1 VRIVTTQPPGPTGAD
16 PDTAADQ
23 QDHPAGRYGGMSA
36 GAALVAPDQVEAVEH
51 DRRTVLASGAL
62 GVLMVVLA
70 VVVLVDAAS
79 LPETDDAVGPADV
92 PNLVG
97 ALLAVTGLTLVVR
110 AALDL
115 RTAVSGAALP
125 RGRLLRLAAMLALLF
140 AFALLLPVLGYVV
153 TSTALFTGAALLL
166 GAVDPWRTLAYGW
179 TLAVVVFLIFD
190 RLIGLTLPTGPWGF

>member
-1 VRIVTTQPPGPTGAD
+1 MRIVTTQPPGPTGAD

-23 QDHPAGRYGGMSA
+23 QDRPAGRYGGMSA

-62 GVLMVVLA
+62 GALMVVLA

-166 GAVDPWRTLAYGW
+166 GAADPWRTLAYGW